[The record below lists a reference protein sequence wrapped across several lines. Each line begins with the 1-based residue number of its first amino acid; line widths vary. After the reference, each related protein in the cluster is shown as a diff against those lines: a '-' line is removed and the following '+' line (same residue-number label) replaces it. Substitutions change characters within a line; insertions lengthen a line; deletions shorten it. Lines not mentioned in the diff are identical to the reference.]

1 MCKYSIQFNIS
12 LRKSSKTYLA
22 YTLFRET
29 TKKNFHLLDL
39 GHKILI
45 KTSIFLNFNFCQNIS
60 VPVKSEVYKK
70 ILIMIGRY

>member
-29 TKKNFHLLDL
+29 TKKTFHFLDL

-45 KTSIFLNFNFCQNIS
+45 KKKPIFLNFNFLSKYFSPSEIGS
-60 VPVKSEVYKK
+60 VQ
-70 ILIMIGRY
+70 INLNNDW